1 MEIHVNL
8 SILRNVFP
16 IFSIKDLFKSPIE
29 FMEGFEKKELE
40 LVRRAYQNSSQ

>member
-29 FMEGFEKKELE
+29 FMEGFEKR
-40 LVRRAYQNSSQ
+40 VRFGSESVSK